1 MKMSVFT
8 EIMDFE
14 FLEIF
19 QDQKLKEREKQ
30 FSVYLKNVGYQQQQ
44 KLT

>member
-1 MKMSVFT
+1 MGLK
-8 EIMDFE
+8 

-30 FSVYLKNVGYQQQQ
+30 LCMYLKNVGYR
-44 KLT
+44 